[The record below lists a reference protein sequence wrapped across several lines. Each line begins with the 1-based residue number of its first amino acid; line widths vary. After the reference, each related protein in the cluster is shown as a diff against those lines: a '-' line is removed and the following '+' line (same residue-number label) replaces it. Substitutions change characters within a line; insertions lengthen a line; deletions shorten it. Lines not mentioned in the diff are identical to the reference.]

1 VTRTRLKSLSSGF
14 CGLAA
19 GFLLSGC
26 HKPVEAVSTINQL
39 ERAFPDPKLSADVTA
54 AITAAKHQDYVTGV
68 VALERAK
75 SVPGLSAQQLMAV
88 EQANQSLTQELVRR
102 ADAGDAQAK
111 SELQRIER
119 IRSQ

>member
-1 VTRTRLKSLSSGF
+1 
-14 CGLAA
+14 LAA